1 MTDAAMTS
9 KRIEEVPFAGIRK
22 AVDKAN
28 AMEAKGVRV
37 IHFDI
42 GRPDFDTPA
51 HIKEAAKKALD
62 QGIVHYAP
70 NVGMPALRE
79 ALADAVAKQKSVMIP
94 KKRS

>member
-1 MTDAAMTS
+1 MMTNPAMTS
-9 KRIEEVPFAGIRK
+9 KRIESVPFAGIRK
-22 AVDKAN
+22 VFERAN
-28 AMEAKGVRV
+28 ELEAKGVRV

-51 HIKEAAKKALD
+51 HIKEAAKSALD

-79 ALADAVAKQKSVMIP
+79 ALAAQRRRAERRP
-94 KKRS
+94 L